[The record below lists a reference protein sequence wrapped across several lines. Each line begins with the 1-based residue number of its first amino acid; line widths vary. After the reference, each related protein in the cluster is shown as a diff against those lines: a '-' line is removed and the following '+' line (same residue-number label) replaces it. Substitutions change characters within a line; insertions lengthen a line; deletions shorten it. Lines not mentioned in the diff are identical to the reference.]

1 MHTTRRV
8 FFLSAAAP
16 ALYLA
21 ASEKNPVRVVA
32 VPESGIQP
40 QIAVDESG
48 LHLIYFTGDAKHGD
62 VFYTRSRD
70 FGATWTGPLRVN
82 SQPNSAVAVGAI
94 RGAQLSIGKSGRV
107 HVAWNGSDLAQPRVT
122 LNPKAGTFPMLY
134 SRLNASGAAF
144 EPQRNLMRETFGLDG
159 GGSVTADREGNVYVA
174 WHGGHPGA
182 PEGEAG
188 RRVWVAKS
196 KDDGST
202 FAMERPA
209 SPDSIGACGC
219 CGMRIF
225 ADSKG
230 AVYALFRSAT
240 NNVHRDIYLLRST
253 DRAETF
259 SCARLHK
266 WDINACPMS
275 SMAFLESGNE
285 VIGAWETQTQ
295 IYFSAVSPGVDAQV
309 LTPGGD
315 NPKRK
320 YPSLARNHR
329 GETLVAWIEGSGWG
343 KGGVLGW
350 QIFDRAGRPLVS
362 STDRLATPTW
372 SFPAA
377 FTHPD
382 GRFGI
387 LV

>member
-1 MHTTRRV
+1 MRSTRRE
-8 FFLSAAAP
+8 FLFSAAAP
-16 ALYLA
+16 AICLA
-21 ASEKNPVRVVA
+21 ASEKNPVHVTA
-32 VPESGIQP
+32 IPEGGIQP
-40 QIAVDESG
+40 QLAVDESG

-62 VFYTRSRD
+62 VFYTRSAD
-70 FGATWTGPLRVN
+70 FGATWAAPLRVN
-82 SQPNSAVAVGAI
+82 TQQSSAVAVGAI
-94 RGAQLSIGKSGRV
+94 RGAQISMGRRGRV
-107 HVAWNGSDLAQPRVT
+107 HVAWNGSDLAQPRWM

-134 SRLNASGAAF
+134 SRLNASGSAF

-174 WHGGHPGA
+174 WHGGHPGT

-196 KDDGST
+196 NDDGAT
-202 FAMERPA
+202 FAAERAA
-209 SPDSIGACGC
+209 SPDSLGACGC
-219 CGMRIF
+219 CGLRVF

-230 AVYALFRSAT
+230 SLYALFRSAT
-240 NNVHRDIYLLRST
+240 NNVHRDIYLLRSN

-259 SCARLHK
+259 SSTRVHQ

-275 SMAFLESGNE
+275 SMAFWESENE
-285 VIGAWETQTQ
+285 VTGAWETQTQ
-295 IYFSAVSPGVDAQV
+295 IYFSALSRGNAPILAPPGE
-309 LTPGGD
+309 

-329 GETLVAWIEGSGWG
+329 GETLVAWIEGSGWA

-350 QIFDRAGRPLVS
+350 QIFDRNARPMIAS
-362 STDRLATPTW
+362 SDRPATPTW
-372 SFPAA
+372 SFPAT
-377 FTHPD
+377 FTYPD

-387 LV
+387 LI